1 VIPAVDDKCR
11 KTNDGVEMLTQEEQS
26 FISGIET
33 RFHDKHIMDKF
44 NFYAR
49 IEPHRRLQQA
59 EADLQT
65 IQRQGW
71 VRIGVPPETMQNI
84 YEHEVSMVRL
94 IQSMPTSLATN
105 EKEKAQQMAYYHDIT
120 EAIVSDFT
128 PLDPITKDEKA
139 RLESI
144 AARIIFESHPKQHE
158 FLQEFEENTSRVA
171 LFVND
176 TDQLEMVSR
185 ALYIEERHP
194 HMADAL
200 TPFWDY
206 AGKKLSTDDG
216 HALFT
221 SFIKDRFN
229 LQAGTADRSDVYTAI
244 RAHYAA
250 QRLTPKAG

>member
-1 VIPAVDDKCR
+1 
-11 KTNDGVEMLTQEEQS
+11 MLTQDEQ
-26 FISGIET
+26 
-33 RFHDKHIMDKF
+33 RFVATIQDRFENKSILERF
-44 NFYAR
+44 NFYAQ

-59 EADLQT
+59 EQDLQN

-71 VRIGVPPETMQNI
+71 LRIGVPSDTLQNI
-84 YEHEVSMVRL
+84 HEHEVSMVRL
-94 IQSMPTSLATN
+94 IQSMQISFTPE
-105 EKEKAQQMAYYHDIT
+105 EKEKALTMAYYHDIA

-128 PLDPITKDEKA
+128 PLDPVTKDEKA

-144 AARIIFESHPKQHE
+144 AARIIFESHTKQHE

-194 HMADAL
+194 HLKETL

-206 AGKKLSTDDG
+206 ADKKLATEDG
-216 HALFT
+216 QSLYTA
-221 SFIKDRFN
+221 FIKDRFN
-229 LQAGTADRSDVYTAI
+229 LQAGNTDRSAVYTAM
-244 RAHYAA
+244 RTHYAA
-250 QRLTPKAG
+250 QCPTPKAG